1 MKLNNL
7 APNQTEIVKDGNSY
21 FYSYRTLVAANVD
34 GKFYRTD
41 KFHSKTTSKHI
52 NSWLNGAK
60 ATEMPQEWFDN
71 LI

>member
-1 MKLNNL
+1 MNL
-7 APNQTEIVKDGNSY
+7 TPIAPNQNELTIKGNTYLFSY
-21 FYSYRTLVAANVD
+21 KTLVAANVD
-34 GKFYRTD
+34 GKFYRTS

-52 NSWLNGAK
+52 NSWLGKAK